1 MSAAFL
7 RPSSISSI
15 LSVPPQTSSC
25 TTEWEAMS
33 LLQNIVT
40 YSDVI
45 SDDEL
50 GELLGWYLQATYG
63 NAHKC
68 DQPLDEICL
77 EIMSILSIRHVPEQ
91 VFRYWKDY
99 VGTLQSTART
109 LFIAGVNHK
118 FGDKQQMGMFSF

>member
-1 MSAAFL
+1 MSATLL

-15 LSVPPQTSSC
+15 HSVPQAASC

-33 LLQNIVT
+33 LLQSIVS
-40 YSDVI
+40 YSNVL

-50 GELLGWYLQATYG
+50 GELLGWYLQAYYG

-68 DQPLDEICL
+68 QRPLDEIRL
-77 EIMSILSIRHVPEQ
+77 DLMSILSIQNVPEQ
-91 VFRYWKDY
+91 VFRYWQDY
-99 VGTLQSTART
+99 VGTLPSTART
-109 LFIAGVNHK
+109 LFIAGVNRK